1 MKEPY
6 PFLSVRVF
14 MCLRL
19 RIIKYNLLRKRDGP
33 AITSREDVITRIV
46 TLRSSTRRLRIGE
59 LQNSRVLYNDFEVFI
74 VPYNSMS
81 TLPCT
86 EGLLLQCDSTTG
98 VFLKQKNSQLI
109 GNQQFIIMILDNNN
123 IFIKPGSERYV
134 SKLINDWIDTSNTP
148 KKDDERNSGKA

>member
-1 MKEPY
+1 M
-6 PFLSVRVF
+6 FVVSLIF
-14 MCLRL
+14 
-19 RIIKYNLLRKRDGP
+19 
-33 AITSREDVITRIV
+33 
-46 TLRSSTRRLRIGE
+46 
-59 LQNSRVLYNDFEVFI
+59 
-74 VPYNSMS
+74 MS

-148 KKDDERNSGKA
+148 KKDNERGSGKT

>member
-1 MKEPY
+1 M
-6 PFLSVRVF
+6 LVGS
-14 MCLRL
+14 
-19 RIIKYNLLRKRDGP
+19 
-33 AITSREDVITRIV
+33 
-46 TLRSSTRRLRIGE
+46 
-59 LQNSRVLYNDFEVFI
+59 
-74 VPYNSMS
+74 YNSMS

-148 KKDDERNSGKA
+148 KKDDERSSGKA

>member
-1 MKEPY
+1 
-6 PFLSVRVF
+6 
-14 MCLRL
+14 MCLQL
-19 RIIKYNLLRKRDGP
+19 RIIKSNRLQRRDDP
-33 AITSREDVITRIV
+33 ATVSHEDAITKTV
-46 TLRSSTRRLRIGE
+46 TLRNSTKRLRTGE
-59 LQNSRVLYNDFEVFI
+59 WRNSRVLYIVSEVL
-74 VPYNSMS
+74 VSSYNSMS

-148 KKDDERNSGKA
+148 KKDDERSSGKA

>member
-1 MKEPY
+1 
-6 PFLSVRVF
+6 
-14 MCLRL
+14 MCLQL
-19 RIIKYNLLRKRDGP
+19 RIIKSNRLQRRDDP
-33 AITSREDVITRIV
+33 ATVSHEDAITKTV
-46 TLRSSTRRLRIGE
+46 TLRNSTKRLRTGE
-59 LQNSRVLYNDFEVFI
+59 WRNSRVLYIVSEVL
-74 VPYNSMS
+74 VGSYNSMS

-148 KKDDERNSGKA
+148 KKDDERSSGKA